1 MARRRYQQ
9 GSLSKEGNRW
19 IARWREDVALPSG
32 EVKRIRKKEILGTLE
47 ELPTKKLAQR
57 ALAKRLEPV
66 NHEDY
71 RPTSTVT
78 FGLFAD
84 KWMKDIMIH
93 HKPSSQSSEKS
104 VVNVQLVPFFGENQ
118 LRNINLEMI
127 QRFVNTSEKKPKT
140 VKNAISVLMVMWDM
154 ARAWGYVQ
162 HNPFPRGTNGRLL
175 LKMPEVVKGKGYNF
189 TVEETLAI
197 IDKAQG
203 RWKVFFRILAETG
216 MRPGELAGLRTVD
229 VGPRA
234 IRIAQSVWQQV
245 VQTPKTENAV
255 RTFAISASLAEAI
268 REMID
273 GRNPVRGI
281 LADKTGGRVLDGPAR
296 SGGNHKRPGGEVC
309 GLRGHREGD
318 HGAVAESESGRGI
331 LSRHVASGMNDL
343 LFTTDPGRKPGS
355 GGRPLCMDDF
365 RHRVL
370 NPILD
375 ELGIRAKIQ
384 ALGVRG
390 GNYAF
395 RHMNA
400 TVMDGL
406 KTPLKTRQKR
416 LGHADIATT
425 LTHYSH
431 AVDADD
437 LATADQIGALL
448 SPKGTE
454 AVQ

>member
-1 MARRRYQQ
+1 MGSIISPSNRSARESSLALSRRRYQQ
-9 GSLSKEGNRW
+9 GSLTKDGDRW
-19 IARWREDVALPSG
+19 VGRWREDVQLPSG
-32 EVKRIRKKEILGTLE
+32 EVKRIRRKEILGTLE

-84 KWMKDIMIH
+84 KWMKEIMIH
-93 HKPSSQSSEKS
+93 HKPSSQSSERS
-104 VVNVQLVPFFGENQ
+104 VIGVQLVPFFGEHQ
-118 LRNINLEMI
+118 LRSINLEMI

-140 VKNAISVLMVMWDM
+140 VKNAVSVLMVMWDM
-154 ARAWGYVQ
+154 ATAWGYVQ

-175 LKMPEVVKGKGYNF
+175 LKLPAVVKGKGYNF

-197 IDKAQG
+197 IEKAQG

-234 IRIAQSVWQQV
+234 IRIAQSVWQQR

-255 RTFAISASLAEAI
+255 RTFAISTALGEAI

-273 GRNPVRGI
+273 VDRHMHDRR
-281 LADKTGGRVLDGPAR
+281 TGALP
-296 SGGNHKRPGGEVC
+296 
-309 GLRGHREGD
+309 GLRVEPSQ
-318 HGAVAESESGRGI
+318 V
-331 LSRHVASGMNDL
+331 
-343 LFTTDPGRKPGS
+343 LFTTET
-355 GGRPLCMDDF
+355 GRPLGMDNF

-375 ELGIRAKIQ
+375 ELGIRAKLQ

-400 TVMDGL
+400 TLMDGL
-406 KTPLKTRQKR
+406 NTPLKTRQKR

-425 LTHYSH
+425 MAHYTHN
-431 AVDADD
+431 VDADD
-437 LATADQIGALL
+437 LAAADALGALL
-448 SPKGTE
+448 SPRGKEMT
-454 AVQ
+454 Q